1 MKSKVLIS
9 IKPHFVN
16 KIFAHEKKFEFRKL
30 IFNPID
36 VEKVYIYS
44 SSPIKAIVGS
54 FQIGEIISGHPKD
67 IWINCKMSAGI
78 SEDDYFKYFQGKTIA
93 HAIAITNLCIFRMPF
108 RPYDHLKDFH
118 PPQSYRYLDKKL
130 IKFLS
135 GKEDS

>member
-78 SEDDYFKYFQGKTIA
+78 SKMIILNIFKGRR
-93 HAIAITNLCIFRMPF
+93 LPM
-108 RPYDHLKDFH
+108 L
-118 PPQSYRYLDKKL
+118 
-130 IKFLS
+130 
-135 GKEDS
+135 